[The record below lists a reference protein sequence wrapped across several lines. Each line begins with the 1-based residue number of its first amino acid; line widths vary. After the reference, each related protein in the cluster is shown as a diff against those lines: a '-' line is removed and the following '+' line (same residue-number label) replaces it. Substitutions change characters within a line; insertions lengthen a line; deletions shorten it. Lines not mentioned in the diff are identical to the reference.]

1 MEISI
6 ISPVYKAEKI
16 IPTLVERIENSVK
29 KFTTDYE
36 IILVEDC
43 GPDNSWQ
50 EIEKICAS
58 NTKVV
63 GIKLS
68 KNFGQHNAITAGLES
83 AIGEWI
89 VVMDCD
95 LQDLPEEIET
105 LYNKAHEGY
114 DIVLARRAQRNDG
127 FLKRIS
133 SKMFYSVFS
142 YLTDTKQDS
151 TVANFGIYKR
161 EVIDAIKSM
170 KDYYRVFPI
179 LVQWV
184 GFNKFYLDVEHAS
197 RFEGKSTYT
206 SIKLLRLA
214 FDMIISF
221 SEKPLRLG
229 MKLGLIISSLSILL
243 SIYYLTRYL
252 LGYILVPGYA
262 SLSILITF
270 STGIILTFL
279 GLVGTYIG
287 KISLQVKQRPNYIV
301 KTKRN

>member
-1 MEISI
+1 
-6 ISPVYKAEKI
+6 
-16 IPTLVERIENSVK
+16 
-29 KFTTDYE
+29 
-36 IILVEDC
+36 
-43 GPDNSWQ
+43 
-50 EIEKICAS
+50 
-58 NTKVV
+58 
-63 GIKLS
+63 
-68 KNFGQHNAITAGLES
+68 
-83 AIGEWI
+83 
-89 VVMDCD
+89 MDCD